1 MITIK
6 NLTKE
11 FNGRKVLDNLNLE
24 IPEGKMT
31 AIVGRSGEGK
41 SVLLKSIIGLMPTT
55 SGSISI
61 DNKEVTRLTERE
73 REEFYKTCG
82 YVFQFA
88 ALLDSLTIFEN
99 VGLTLLEKGMSEEQV
114 RPIVIEKLSL
124 VDLSSDIMDR
134 YPSDLSGGMRKRVGI
149 ARTLISNPSI
159 ILYDEPTTGLDPI
172 TSHVVHELMSSMQ
185 KRFKVTSVVISHD
198 TEVFKFVDY
207 VALLYE
213 GNIKYFGEASSIW
226 ESTNPYIYQFIRGL
240 TTGPIQQS

>member
-41 SVLLKSIIGLMPTT
+41 SVLLKSIIGLMPPT

-61 DNKEVTRLTERE
+61 DNREVTRLTERE

-99 VGLTLLEKGMSEEQV
+99 VGLTLLEKGMNEERV
-114 RPIVIEKLSL
+114 RPIVIEKLS
-124 VDLSSDIMDR
+124 SC
-134 YPSDLSGGMRKRVGI
+134 
-149 ARTLISNPSI
+149 
-159 ILYDEPTTGLDPI
+159 
-172 TSHVVHELMSSMQ
+172 
-185 KRFKVTSVVISHD
+185 
-198 TEVFKFVDY
+198 
-207 VALLYE
+207 
-213 GNIKYFGEASSIW
+213 
-226 ESTNPYIYQFIRGL
+226 
-240 TTGPIQQS
+240 